1 MKLENWVLEP
11 GSALTRFTI
20 SAPREERF
28 AEFFAGEAMDMT
40 MDYRFQNGGGPK
52 EDAFCRRIFRQQMA
66 ERAVDPAQALPPSQ
80 VSFTG
85 EGDLVSFSSFNRLP
99 FHVQRWL
106 EVELHAE
113 EAGDYPFQ
121 LSTCGG
127 ARLWCDGVA
136 VARFTPFTRN
146 KLQNLDV
153 TLPLRA
159 GKNCLRIH
167 LEELFERD
175 TIFALRLVYR
185 GAVALGVSLPGVAAP
200 VLDDLTRLVAG
211 MRPELAARHNR
222 VRIRLGEASPAR
234 TIRLHGEIH
243 GMGND
248 NFTPR
253 PVDFGE
259 LPAGSQDLT
268 LALPAEIGPAHYQV
282 ILTLSCDG
290 VRLNRSFGVNLLA
303 EPCPAETETSLQ
315 ARKQQAL
322 RYTARHGM
330 ERTARLLAMLHSGE
344 IGAEAEQLLLDTLK
358 RISAREDCSDF
369 SLVPLLWIWRHHE
382 GEHFPAALWRR
393 VRSTILGYRYWLDE
407 PGNDVMWFWSENH
420 TLCFHAA
427 QYLAGQMFPGELFL
441 ASGRQGEQQRAL
453 AAQRLALWF
462 DAIEEHGF
470 VEWNSAP
477 YYPVDHIGLFALYQ
491 LADDAWVRERAKG
504 LIDRLM
510 RLSALH
516 YQAGIATGTM
526 GRVYEKELLAG
537 VLTELSAY
545 GNVAWGGGWYNRKC
559 ASLPLFCASDYQP
572 LAETERYATLR
583 QGALLAHYQCG
594 GGKIVVWKE
603 PGVSLSSCV
612 DHHSGQRG
620 HQQHL
625 VDLQFASRHD
635 AKLWVNHPG
644 EAEPG
649 GEKRPSYW
657 SGNGVLPRVMQVEN
671 RVLQL
676 YRLAEDEPFPW
687 THLYLPAEAF
697 DRVITSAHHCVVR
710 AGNAFAAIGCS
721 APLQAVTEGMTAG
734 CEMRAHARLVA
745 WYIEVGQ
752 GDEAAFA
759 AFCQRMATLQI
770 CLEGDDG
777 EETASARTAQEALM
791 SLDWQGDC
799 RIDGVSHAF
808 PAEAGSDP
816 VVTYRGD
823 AQ

>member
-1 MKLENWVLEP
+1 MKLGSWVLEP
-11 GSALTRFTI
+11 NSALTRFCV

-28 AEFFAGEAMDMT
+28 AEFFTGETMDMT

-52 EDAFCRRIFRQQMA
+52 EDAFCRQIFRQQMA
-66 ERAVDPAQALPPSQ
+66 ERTVDPAQILPLTQ

-85 EGDLVSFSSFNRLP
+85 EGDVVSFSSFNRLP

-106 EVELHAE
+106 EVELHAD
-113 EAGDYPFQ
+113 EAGTYPFR

-146 KLQNLDV
+146 KMQSLDV
-153 TLPLRA
+153 ALPLRA
-159 GKNCLRIH
+159 GKNNLRIH

-175 TIFALRLVYR
+175 TIFALQLVYQ
-185 GAVALGVSLPGVAAP
+185 GKVSLGVSLPGIAAP
-200 VLDDLTRLVAG
+200 VLDDLTRLAAS
-211 MRPELAARHNR
+211 MRPELAAWHNQ
-222 VRIRLGEASPAR
+222 VRIRLGDASPAR
-234 TIRLHGEIH
+234 TVRLHGEIH

-248 NFTPR
+248 NFRPR
-253 PVDFGE
+253 RVDFGE
-259 LPAGSQDLT
+259 LAANSQALT
-268 LALPAEIGPAHYQV
+268 LTLPAEIGPAHYQIV
-282 ILTLSCDG
+282 LTLSCDG
-290 VRLNRSFGVNLLA
+290 VSLNRSFGVNLMA
-303 EPCPAETETSLQ
+303 EPCAAGTEASLP

-322 RYTARHGM
+322 RYTAQHGM
-330 ERTARLLAMLHSGE
+330 DRTARLLAMLHCGE
-344 IGAEAEQLLLDTLK
+344 ITADAEQLLLDTLK

-369 SLVPLLWIWRHHE
+369 SLVPLLWIWCQHE
-382 GEHFPAALWRR
+382 GEHFPATLWRR

-427 QYLAGQMFPGELFL
+427 QYLAGQMFPNELFL
-441 ASGRQGEQQRAL
+441 ASGRKGEQQRAL
-453 AAQRLALWF
+453 AAQRLGLWF

-477 YYPVDHIGLFALYQ
+477 YYPVDYIGLFALYQ

-545 GNVAWGGGWYNRKC
+545 GNVAWSGGWYNRKC

-572 LAETERYATLR
+572 PVEADGYATLH
-583 QGALLAHYQCG
+583 QGSLSAHYQCG

-625 VDLQFASRHD
+625 VDLQFASCHD

-676 YRLAEDEPFPW
+676 YQLAEDEPFPW

-697 DRVITSAHHCVVR
+697 DRVITTPHSRVVR

-734 CEMRAHARLVA
+734 CEVRAYARQVA
-745 WYIEVGQ
+745 WYIEIGH
-752 GDEAAFA
+752 GDETAFA
-759 AFCQRMATLQI
+759 AFCQRMATLEVR
-770 CLEGDDG
+770 LMEG
-777 EETASARTAQEALM
+777 ETAIASTAQEELM
-791 SLDWQGDC
+791 RLSWQGDC
-799 RIDGVSHAF
+799 LVNGVSHVF

-816 VVTYRGD
+816 IVIYRGE